1 MCAELLEVCFMERCA
16 KIGQSRPYKEQHS
29 LFTAPSIL
37 FVNSQNL
44 QSKCIDF
51 TKSPYLRP
59 LRGFFQM
66 RVYPFRSP

>member
-1 MCAELLEVCFMERCA
+1 MCAELLEVCFMEHCA
-16 KIGQSRPYKEQHS
+16 KIGLSRPYKERHS

-51 TKSPYLRP
+51 TISPYLRP
-59 LRGFFQM
+59 LRGFFQICA
-66 RVYPFRSP
+66 YPFRSP